1 VPSPEP
7 GVEAVAELELPIVLA
22 TPADTRAFGRHLAG
36 LLPPAALLLLSG
48 PLGAGKTSL
57 VQGLAEA
64 LGVVE
69 PVTSPTFAL
78 AQHYPGLVH
87 LDLYRLPEGGAADE
101 LLAQEEEVAREL
113 GWLLAVEWP
122 ERLCWPP
129 ADAWRVRL
137 EPAGDG
143 RHLWVLPPLPPPLR
157 PDSAIGGPAAGAGE

>member
-1 VPSPEP
+1 MAEQEP
-7 GVEAVAELELPIVLA
+7 PIVLA
-22 TPADTRAFGRHLAG
+22 SAEDTRAFGHRLAG

-48 PLGAGKTSL
+48 PLGAGKTCL

-64 LGVVE
+64 LGVSG

-101 LLAQEEEVAREL
+101 LLAQEEDVARDL

-129 ADAWRVRL
+129 RDAWRLRL
-137 EPAGDG
+137 EPAGEG
-143 RHLWVLPPLPPPLR
+143 RHLWLQRPSPWVLN
-157 PDSAIGGPAAGAGE
+157 PDPAVPGPVPEADG

>member
-1 VPSPEP
+1 
-7 GVEAVAELELPIVLA
+7 VAEQEPPIVLA
-22 TPADTRAFGRHLAG
+22 SAEDTRAFGHRLAG

-48 PLGAGKTSL
+48 PLGAGKTCL

-64 LGVVE
+64 LGVSG

-101 LLAQEEEVAREL
+101 LLAQEEEVARDL

-129 ADAWRVRL
+129 RDAWRLRL
-137 EPAGDG
+137 EPAGEG
-143 RHLWVLPPLPPPLR
+143 RHLWLQPPPPSVLN
-157 PDSAIGGPAAGAGE
+157 PDPAMPGPAPEAGG

>member
-1 VPSPEP
+1 MPGPDP
-7 GVEAVAELELPIVLA
+7 GVEAVAEQEPPIVLA
-22 TPADTRAFGRHLAG
+22 TAAETQAFGHQLAA

-48 PLGAGKTSL
+48 PLGAGKTCL

-64 LGVVE
+64 LGVRE

-87 LDLYRLPEGGAADE
+87 LDLYRLPGGGAADE
-101 LLAQEEEVAREL
+101 LFAQEEEVAREL

-129 ADAWRVRL
+129 RDAWRLRL
-137 EPAGDG
+137 EPAGEG
-143 RHLWVLPPLPPPLR
+143 RHLWLQSPSPLGFN
-157 PDSAIGGPAAGAGE
+157 PDPAAPGPAAAADG